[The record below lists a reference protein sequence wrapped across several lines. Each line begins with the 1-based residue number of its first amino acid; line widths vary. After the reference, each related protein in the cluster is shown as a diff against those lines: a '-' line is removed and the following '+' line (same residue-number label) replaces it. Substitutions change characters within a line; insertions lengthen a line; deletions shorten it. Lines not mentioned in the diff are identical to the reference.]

1 MNTEENIST
10 LQTLIM
16 SYSEEQVKE
25 MKRQIEEKKME
36 RQTEVNEKE
45 KQMGIKSK
53 IEKTK
58 LQVEKWVQLE
68 KINLNQSKM
77 EFDSKKH
84 TKSIETKIKETKI

>member
-1 MNTEENIST
+1 MNTEENISK

-53 IEKTK
+53 IDKTK
-58 LQVEKWVQLE
+58 LQVEK
-68 KINLNQSKM
+68 
-77 EFDSKKH
+77 
-84 TKSIETKIKETKI
+84 